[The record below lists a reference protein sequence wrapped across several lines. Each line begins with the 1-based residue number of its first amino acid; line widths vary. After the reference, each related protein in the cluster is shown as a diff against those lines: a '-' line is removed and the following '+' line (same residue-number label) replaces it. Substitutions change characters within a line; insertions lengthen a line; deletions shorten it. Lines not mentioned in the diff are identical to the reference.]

1 MLRHLVCVLEVILDA
16 DHALKGVRDLLG
28 WQVALHLH
36 LLVVAG
42 AVVKLPGRDRVDT
55 AAGRHA
61 AVQWLGSPASSKSS
75 RARSVC

>member
-42 AVVKLPGRDRVDT
+42 AVVKLPARGRV
-55 AAGRHA
+55 
-61 AVQWLGSPASSKSS
+61 V
-75 RARSVC
+75 